1 MRLVR
6 MYTGP
11 DGQSHFEDMEFPAGQ
26 GFNGEQSPLLRAAG
40 PVTWRHVA
48 PGPPAGW
55 HTAPRRQYVVVLSGQ
70 MEVEVA
76 GGETRRFGP
85 GDLLL
90 TEDLSGKGHITRTV
104 GDQPRVLLNIPLE
117 W

>member
-6 MYTGP
+6 MFTSP
-11 DGQSHFEDMEFPAGQ
+11 DGQSQFEDVEFPAEQ
-26 GFNGEQSPLLRAAG
+26 GVNGEQVPLLRAAG
-40 PVTWRHVA
+40 PVTWKHVA
-48 PGPPAGW
+48 PRPPGGW
-55 HTAPRRQYVVVLSGQ
+55 HTAPRRQYVVVLCGQ

-85 GDLLL
+85 GDLPL
-90 TEDLSGKGHITRTV
+90 TEDLNGEGHITRTV

-117 W
+117 R